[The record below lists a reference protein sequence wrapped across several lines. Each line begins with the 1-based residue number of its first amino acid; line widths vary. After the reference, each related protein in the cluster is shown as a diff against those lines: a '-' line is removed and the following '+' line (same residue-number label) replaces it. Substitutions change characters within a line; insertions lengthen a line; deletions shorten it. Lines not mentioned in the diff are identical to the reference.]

1 MSPDRKRTALAF
13 LLVGLVLLPGP
24 AYAYG
29 FTELTDPDRSR
40 TSVGY
45 VATPVD
51 VGNDT
56 AVADRF
62 ATEVSVQP
70 GDLLHEGARTDYE
83 TPNATHDRLVRAIE
97 EGSVVVEND
106 SVRRDLRSLDREAP
120 LLTREFDAY
129 YGFELDGSVLRAD
142 RANESVIAAAVRDQL
157 VVAAADL
164 PRDERETFQKVRN
177 ATRHDE
183 AYHPS
188 HDEPVPDDRIVTS
201 DGQAYHVH
209 GTFPF
214 DAGLIAGVGLGAIAS
229 VLGTLS
235 LFVCL
240 AVVLEGFLVD

>member
-1 MSPDRKRTALAF
+1 VSSKRKRTALVF

-29 FTELTDPDRSR
+29 FTELTDSDRSR
-40 TSVGY
+40 ASVGY

-51 VGNDT
+51 VDNDS
-56 AVADRF
+56 AIADDF
-62 ATEVSVQP
+62 ATEVALQP
-70 GDLLHEGARTDYE
+70 DELRHDSARDDYE
-83 TPNATHDRLVRAIE
+83 APNATRDRLVRAIE
-97 EGSVVVEND
+97 AGSAPVENA

-129 YGFELDGSVLRAD
+129 YTVELDGSVLRTD
-142 RANESVIAAAVRDQL
+142 RANESTIAAAVRDEL
-157 VVAAADL
+157 VVASADL
-164 PRDERETFQKVRN
+164 PSGERETFRKVRN

-183 AYHPS
+183 AYHPT
-188 HDEPVPDDRIVTS
+188 HDEPVPDDEIVTS